1 MTIILGYIGFSL
13 NPGFPDSDIVTRFFK
28 DGDRVSNNLSEINV
42 LIIGDFLTEQENA
55 LIQSYKR
62 LRIMYVAEP
71 LLNLP
76 FCSISGQIFRQK
88 KYNAVIGCISN
99 RDGTYNW
106 VKYPLYRY
114 AVKFTKDSFAEI
126 NVWILS
132 TDIKTKA
139 FCTLINRH
147 DWGNTRTPIYEKL
160 AKIGKIACP
169 GKLFNNCSNEEL
181 NQIGNV
187 EYIKKFIFNI
197 CCENF
202 GNDHPGY
209 VTEKL
214 MNACLG
220 GAIPI
225 YFGELDDI
233 DKKIFNVDRILVL
246 NNDNTDKIANKVKLL
261 YENQDAL
268 ERFYR
273 QPVFCVGAY
282 EEMLAMDVNAMGFF
296 DTLREH
302 LRGSRGLSAE
312 SATLARPEG
321 GRDNP
326 PRHPHHKGS

>member
-1 MTIILGYIGFSL
+1 MTITLGYIGFSL

-42 LIIGDFLTEQENA
+42 LIIGDFLTKQENA
-55 LIQSYKR
+55 LFQSYKG

-76 FCSISGQIFRQK
+76 FCSIAAQIFRQK
-88 KYNAVIGCISN
+88 KYNAIIGCISN

-114 AVKFTKDSFAEI
+114 SVKFTKDSFAEI
-126 NVWILS
+126 NQYVSSIDA
-132 TDIKTKA
+132 TNIKTKA

-160 AKIGKIACP
+160 SQMGKIACP

-181 NQIGNV
+181 NNIGNV
-187 EYIKKFIFNI
+187 EYIKKFVFNI

-233 DKKIFNVDRILVL
+233 DQKIFNVDRILFL
-246 NNDNTDKIANKVKLL
+246 NKDNTDIIANKVKTLC
-261 YENQDAL
+261 ENQDAL

-273 QPVFCVGAY
+273 QPVFCEGAY
-282 EEMLAMDVNAMGFF
+282 EEMLAMDANAMGFF

-302 LRGSRGLSAE
+302 LRGSRGF
-312 SATLARPEG
+312 
-321 GRDNP
+321 
-326 PRHPHHKGS
+326 HPLGTPT

>member
-1 MTIILGYIGFSL
+1 MPITLGYIGFEL
-13 NPGFPDSDIVTRFFK
+13 NPGFADSDIITKFFK
-28 DGDRVSNNLSEINV
+28 DGDRVSNILSEVNV
-42 LIIGDFLTEQENA
+42 LIIGDFLTEQENMF
-55 LIQSYKR
+55 IQSYKG
-62 LRIMYVAEP
+62 LRILYVAEP
-71 LLNLP
+71 IINLP
-76 FCSISGQIFRQK
+76 FCSIAGQIFRQK

-99 RDGTYNW
+99 RDGIYNW

-114 AVKFTKDSFAEI
+114 AVKFTKDSFAET
-126 NVWILS
+126 NMWILS
-132 TDIKTKA
+132 TELKTKA

-160 AKIGKIACP
+160 AKIDEIACP
-169 GKLFNNCSNEEL
+169 GILFNNCSNEEL

-197 CCENF
+197 CSENF

-233 DKKIFNVDRILVL
+233 DQKIFNVDRILFL
-246 NNDNTDKIANKVKLL
+246 NKDNTDIIANKVKLL

-268 ERFYR
+268 EQFYR
-273 QPVFCVGAY
+273 QPVFCEGAY
-282 EEMLAMDVNAMGFF
+282 EEMLAMDANAMGFF

-302 LRGSRGLSAE
+302 LRGGFTPSA
-312 SATLARPEG
+312 
-321 GRDNP
+321 P
-326 PRHPHHKGS
+326 PL

>member
-71 LLNLP
+71 IINLP
-76 FCSISGQIFRQK
+76 FCSIAGQIFQQK

-99 RDGTYNW
+99 RDGIYNW

-114 AVKFTKDSFAEI
+114 SVKFTKDSFAET
-126 NVWILS
+126 NQYVAS
-132 TDIKTKA
+132 TNIKIKA

-160 AKIGKIACP
+160 AKIDEIACP
-169 GKLFNNCSNEEL
+169 GILFNNCSNEEL

-197 CCENF
+197 CSENF

-268 ERFYR
+268 EQFYR
-273 QPVFCVGAY
+273 QPVFCEGAY
-282 EEMLAMDVNAMGFF
+282 EEMLAMDANAMGFF
-296 DTLREH
+296 DVVREYVRKK
-302 LRGSRGLSAE
+302 LF
-312 SATLARPEG
+312 
-321 GRDNP
+321 
-326 PRHPHHKGS
+326 

>member
-1 MTIILGYIGFSL
+1 MPITLGYIGFSL
-13 NPGFPDSDIVTRFFK
+13 NPGFPDSDIIARFFK

-42 LIIGDFLTEQENA
+42 LIIGDFLTQQENA

-71 LLNLP
+71 IMNLP
-76 FCSISGQIFRQK
+76 LCCTAGQIFRQK

-99 RDGTYNW
+99 RSDTHNW
-106 VKYPLYRY
+106 IKYPLYRY
-114 AVKFTKDSFAEI
+114 SVKFTKDSFAET
-126 NVWILS
+126 NMWVS
-132 TDIKTKA
+132 TMSAAELKTKA

-160 AKIGKIACP
+160 SQIGNVVCP

-181 NQIGNV
+181 NQIGNI
-187 EYIKKFIFNI
+187 EYIKKFKFNI
-197 CCENF
+197 CSENF

-225 YFGELDDI
+225 YFGELDEI
-233 DKKIFNVDRILVL
+233 DKKIFNVDRILFL
-246 NNDNTDKIANKVKLL
+246 NKDNVNLTANKVKLL
-261 YENQDAL
+261 CENQDAL

-273 QPVFCVGAY
+273 QPVFCEGAY
-282 EEMLAMDVNAMGFF
+282 EEMLAMDANAMGFF
-296 DTLREH
+296 ETLREH
-302 LRGSRGLSAE
+302 IQMKNLM
-312 SATLARPEG
+312 
-321 GRDNP
+321 
-326 PRHPHHKGS
+326 K